1 MASKRKITRVKP
13 LFGNRRSHSMKATRH
28 KFKPNL
34 QKKRIYIPEE
44 KRWVSVRLTTREL
57 RTIDKIGFLNFCKRN
72 GINVRRL

>member
-1 MASKRKITRVKP
+1 MASRHKITQVKP

-34 QKKRIYIPEE
+34 QRKRIYIPEE
-44 KRWVSVRLTTREL
+44 ERWVRVRLSTSEL
-57 RTIDKIGFLNFCKRN
+57 RTIDKIGFLQFCKRN